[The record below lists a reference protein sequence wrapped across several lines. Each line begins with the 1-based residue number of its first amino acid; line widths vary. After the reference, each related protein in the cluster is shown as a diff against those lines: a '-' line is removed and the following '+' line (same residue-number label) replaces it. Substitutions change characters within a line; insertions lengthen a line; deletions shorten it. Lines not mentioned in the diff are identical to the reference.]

1 MAERFDRRALLRR
14 FMVDRRRFA
23 RREEL
28 GLPPRP
34 GDRGGISQEDLAYL
48 INYGAARVGEFE
60 RGEVANPGPQLL
72 DAIAAALRLTGEE
85 RSFLWHLAAGT
96 SPPVLAGGD
105 RGACGDDAALRR
117 LIDGVYPHPALLMD
131 TGFRL
136 QAYNGGVAEWLFD
149 PTQHPECDEC
159 VPLWMFGDAHARHVF
174 VDWRESV
181 TPIMIAR
188 IRSLHARL
196 PADAALTGLIEALCE
211 RSGWARHL
219 WHNDTS
225 VARWPTTG
233 VMRAPGHTDP
243 GQAADRRHQVTVT
256 TLFLHLAAAGDQ
268 RLLVIFQLPP
278 GHHPPRVRSEQ
289 GCAACRTARES
300 GAG

>member
-96 SPPVLAGGD
+96 SPPVLADSGGA
-105 RGACGDDAALRR
+105 ACGDDAALRR
-117 LIDGVYPHPALLMD
+117 LIDGVCPH
-131 TGFRL
+131 
-136 QAYNGGVAEWLFD
+136 
-149 PTQHPECDEC
+149 
-159 VPLWMFGDAHARHVF
+159 
-174 VDWRESV
+174 
-181 TPIMIAR
+181 
-188 IRSLHARL
+188 
-196 PADAALTGLIEALCE
+196 
-211 RSGWARHL
+211 
-219 WHNDTS
+219 
-225 VARWPTTG
+225 
-233 VMRAPGHTDP
+233 
-243 GQAADRRHQVTVT
+243 
-256 TLFLHLAAAGDQ
+256 
-268 RLLVIFQLPP
+268 
-278 GHHPPRVRSEQ
+278 
-289 GCAACRTARES
+289 
-300 GAG
+300 